1 MVSSMKNKERMI
13 GLDILRILSMLGII
27 GLHLVGQGGI
37 LGNLNLMNYRT
48 FVILFIYVV
57 CYLSVD
63 IFGILSGYLSWKKK
77 KFNYSRIIDL
87 IFITFFYCA
96 IITFVFHFF
105 DLCGFKTLGFKEFV
119 NSLFPALVGRNWYIT
134 SYIFVF
140 FLMPYSNVLVD
151 KLEQRNMRNMLIILF
166 IMLCIIP
173 NIFWQTDFFRT
184 LNGYCPLWLLYCYMI
199 GGYIGK
205 YGLNEKLYKNRIIV
219 AFSCIVSAY
228 IFNILVRII
237 TFKLYGQV
245 MYESWFINYVS
256 PFNVIASVLL
266 ISIFSNIKIKNSTI
280 NRIIVFFSVS
290 SFAVYIIHCHY
301 LVYDYY
307 ILDIMKFCVERNV
320 IIIILYFTLFCIVIY
335 LVCSII
341 DFLRIKIFKIFK
353 IDCLVNKIGERLN
366 NFLN

>member
-1 MVSSMKNKERMI
+1 MKNKERMI

-37 LGNLNLMNYRT
+37 LGNLNLINYRT
-48 FVILFIYVV
+48 FVILFIYVI

-77 KFNYSRIIDL
+77 KINYSRIIEL
-87 IFITFFYCA
+87 IFIMFFYGV
-96 IITFVFHFF
+96 IITLFF
-105 DLCGFKTLGFKEFV
+105 YFFNLYNFRTYEIKEIIF
-119 NSLFPALVGRNWYIT
+119 SLFPVVIGRYWYII

-140 FLMPYSNVLVD
+140 FMMPYSNVLMD

-184 LNGYCPLWLLYCYMI
+184 MNGYSSLWLLYCYML

-205 YGLNEKLYKNRIIV
+205 YGLSEKLYKNKIIV
-219 AFSCIVSAY
+219 AFSCIILAY
-228 IFNILVRII
+228 IFNIVVRIV

-256 PFNVIASVLL
+256 PFNVIASLLL
-266 ISIFSNIKIKNSTI
+266 IPIFSSIKIKDSII

-320 IIIILYFTLFCIVIY
+320 IIIILYFTLFCFGIY
-335 LVCSII
+335 LVCSVV
-341 DFLRIKIFKIFK
+341 DFFRIKLFKIFK
-353 IDCLVNKIGERLN
+353 IDSLVNKIGERLN
-366 NFLN
+366 DLLN